1 MTKNCTASRS
11 CCCDRA
17 NISLESR
24 SAKVAKPCPPSTLT
38 IEPLLSAAD
47 RDELSH
53 LDYLLARLMELRDR
67 GLIAADSYATV
78 VAESQSKRDAIER
91 QGRYQAA
98 MKQAMMLVKSEPET
112 ALKWAEHACELDP
125 SRIKPWELLVSL
137 NWNLEQDDRAIG
149 VCVEAAKRFPKFQDE
164 LARLEAE
171 RAGRAEIRQRK
182 AEQARQESELNTWL
196 AQARTAL
203 DQRRDRDAIAVCGQ
217 ILQARPEQT
226 GALAIAAYAHQRLG
240 EFDEALS
247 FYEMLSRLQPR
258 NASWPQWIRHIQ
270 LRRNVQ
276 RLTGKSVDETDAE
289 ADSADGSRSRGVALP
304 PPPLSWSSFAGAF
317 LEEHWQKLILCLA
330 VLLIVVSSTVGAG
343 LVLGPLLWSPL
354 GKCTLALIATALFA
368 AFGVGLVRWG
378 ADRAGR
384 MMLVATLI
392 VVPIHFM
399 LAGELKLLLE
409 PSPSRLIVLAI
420 DALALLGLVRGV
432 SGILAPRAGA
442 RFLTTTLLLLS
453 IGSAATSSGTTV
465 AWDWQFA
472 AFQTPA
478 LVFLGAVWALGA
490 RRWGS
495 TDDEHRQFAYLVL
508 GLLGFAL
515 VACLVRTGIYALRLE
530 PPFYA
535 VPLMVVAI
543 ALDSC
548 GAAIDAL

>member
-1 MTKNCTASRS
+1 MSPDS
-11 CCCDRA
+11 
-17 NISLESR
+17 
-24 SAKVAKPCPPSTLT
+24 LT

-47 RDELSH
+47 REELSH
-53 LDYLLARLMELRDR
+53 LEYLLARLMELKDR

-91 QGRYQAA
+91 QGSYQAA

-112 ALKWAEHACELDP
+112 ALKWAEHACDLDP

-171 RAGRAEIRQRK
+171 RVGRAEIRQRK

-217 ILQARPEQT
+217 ILQARPQQT
-226 GALAIAAYAHQRLG
+226 GALAVAAYAHQRLG

-247 FYEMLSRLQPR
+247 FYEMLSRLQPA

-276 RLTGKSVDETDAE
+276 RLTGKSVEETDAE
-289 ADSADGSRSRGVALP
+289 SDSADGSRSRGVALP

-343 LVLGPLLWSPL
+343 LVLG
-354 GKCTLALIATALFA
+354 TLALVA
-368 AFGVGLVRWG
+368 VGQVYAGPDR
-378 ADRAGR
+378 DRAVRGLWRGAGALGSRPRRPDDAGCHLDRRSNPLHACRRAQAAAGAVRIPANRPRHRCPGASGAGAWCQRYTRASGR
-384 MMLVATLI
+384 CAIPVDHALALEHRQRRRLRAAQRSPGIGSSPRFKRRRWSSWVRSGLSVLDGGARPTTSI
-392 VVPIHFM
+392 ANSPTWSWVCSDSHWWPAWCVPGSTPFGWRRRFM
-399 LAGELKLLLE
+399 ASRSWS
-409 PSPSRLIVLAI
+409 SPSRSFMR
-420 DALALLGLVRGV
+420 RG
-432 SGILAPRAGA
+432 
-442 RFLTTTLLLLS
+442 
-453 IGSAATSSGTTV
+453 
-465 AWDWQFA
+465 D
-472 AFQTPA
+472 
-478 LVFLGAVWALGA
+478 
-490 RRWGS
+490 
-495 TDDEHRQFAYLVL
+495 
-508 GLLGFAL
+508 
-515 VACLVRTGIYALRLE
+515 
-530 PPFYA
+530 
-535 VPLMVVAI
+535 
-543 ALDSC
+543 
-548 GAAIDAL
+548 

>member
-1 MTKNCTASRS
+1 MSPDS
-11 CCCDRA
+11 
-17 NISLESR
+17 
-24 SAKVAKPCPPSTLT
+24 LT

-53 LDYLLARLMELRDR
+53 LEYLLARLMELKDR

-91 QGRYQAA
+91 QGCYQAA

-112 ALKWAEHACELDP
+112 ALVWAEHACELDP

-149 VCVEAAKRFPKFQDE
+149 VCVEAAKRFPKFQAE

-171 RAGRAEIRQRK
+171 KAGRAEIRQRK

-217 ILQARPEQT
+217 ILQTRPEQT

-247 FYEMLSRLQPR
+247 FYEMLSRLQPA

-420 DALALLGLVRGV
+420 DALALLG
-432 SGILAPRAGA
+432 AGA
-442 RFLTTTLLLLS
+442 WCERYTC
-453 IGSAATSSGTTV
+453 ASGRRTIPV
-465 AWDWQFA
+465 DH
-472 AFQTPA
+472 A
-478 LVFLGAVWALGA
+478 LAL
-490 RRWGS
+490 
-495 TDDEHRQFAYLVL
+495 EHRQRGDVERHNGRL
-508 GLLGFAL
+508 GLAVCRVSNAGVGLPGCGLGSRCSTVGLDRRRAPPIRL
-515 VACLVRTGIYALRLE
+515 PGPGSARIRTGGLPGAYRGLR
-530 PPFYA
+530 PSAGAA
-535 VPLMVVAI
+535 VLWRPAHGRRHR
-543 ALDSC
+543 AHSC